1 MKPPKL
7 TELIVPRLVTWCS
20 LLCCGLFVC
29 RMDLEAA
36 VPYPRVAMLWASLR
50 NDRSAEGMVRH
61 NLIMTSAGR
70 FGLKPNR
77 TPLGLADGF
86 TSDSMAAARQQLA
99 DLRRLNPS
107 VIILCDQSFY
117 EYADASLPEDHP
129 WWLRKNGQRQQFW
142 PGTHRMDWSN
152 PEYQRKVVRQT
163 AACREVGFDG
173 VFYDNLRL
181 EKEPWLQVLKAVRAE
196 VGDQFLILA
205 NVGYDVGNYDWLA
218 PWLNGIMYESGWSHR
233 RTEWDDCIHKMQ
245 QTQALL
251 RTPRVSVIERFE
263 DIRDRAGWP
272 NDALR
277 GQERPRD
284 PAARRWSLCF
294 ALCLGDCYYL
304 FSDSTSHQ
312 HDWYAEFDVKIG
324 QPKGDAQRVN
334 DHVWQRGY
342 DKALVVV
349 NLPGAQ
355 SPYEVILDQ
364 PAKDTLTGQT
374 GRRFLIPP
382 GDGRILLDNAGSKQA
397 P

>member
-1 MKPPKL
+1 MPQAR
-7 TELIVPRLVTWCS
+7 ELA
-20 LLCCGLFVC
+20 
-29 RMDLEAA
+29 LE
-36 VPYPRVAMLWASLR
+36 VL
-50 NDRSAEGMVRH
+50 
-61 NLIMTSAGR
+61 
-70 FGLKPNR
+70 LKPL
-77 TPLGLADGF
+77 PLVNLA
-86 TSDSMAAARQQLA
+86 T
-99 DLRRLNPS
+99 RL
-107 VIILCDQSFY
+107 
-117 EYADASLPEDHP
+117 
-129 WWLRKNGQRQQFW
+129 
-142 PGTHRMDWSN
+142 
-152 PEYQRKVVRQT
+152 
-163 AACREVGFDG
+163 VGFDG

-304 FSDSTSHQ
+304 FSDSM
-312 HDWYAEFDVKIG
+312 
-324 QPKGDAQRVN
+324 P
-334 DHVWQRGY
+334 RGSN
-342 DKALVVV
+342 KET
-349 NLPGAQ
+349 PPSPFQ
-355 SPYEVILDQ
+355 S
-364 PAKDTLTGQT
+364 
-374 GRRFLIPP
+374 
-382 GDGRILLDNAGSKQA
+382 
-397 P
+397 

>member
-1 MKPPKL
+1 
-7 TELIVPRLVTWCS
+7 
-20 LLCCGLFVC
+20 
-29 RMDLEAA
+29 MDLEAA

-50 NDRSAEGMVRH
+50 NDRSEEGMVRH

-142 PGTHRMDWSN
+142 PGTHRMDWFN

-205 NVGYDVGNYDWLA
+205 NVGYDVATTIGS
-218 PWLNGIMYESGWSHR
+218 P
-233 RTEWDDCIHKMQ
+233 
-245 QTQALL
+245 
-251 RTPRVSVIERFE
+251 
-263 DIRDRAGWP
+263 
-272 NDALR
+272 
-277 GQERPRD
+277 
-284 PAARRWSLCF
+284 
-294 ALCLGDCYYL
+294 LG
-304 FSDSTSHQ
+304 
-312 HDWYAEFDVKIG
+312 
-324 QPKGDAQRVN
+324 
-334 DHVWQRGY
+334 
-342 DKALVVV
+342 
-349 NLPGAQ
+349 
-355 SPYEVILDQ
+355 
-364 PAKDTLTGQT
+364 
-374 GRRFLIPP
+374 
-382 GDGRILLDNAGSKQA
+382 
-397 P
+397 